1 MWGEPARARP
11 STETACVSAR
21 HHRDVE
27 GETHDGP
34 DSHHRVTTQG
44 AGWCAVLA
52 GLLMATGCS
61 GTGEPRGSG
70 PGGTPSPSPR
80 STTMRLDKP
89 TKVLDTWH
97 ESLDRRLTQVARSN
111 MGQLKVLLDGA
122 PLSAL
127 GTAYIPVEEEYSAEL
142 GLYRPDDDRVVLLSG
157 VSGTVADPER
167 TLDLVFTRLTAISG
181 VTPVPPGPLGGSA
194 RCGGGRSR
202 GVRVDVCAGPTRT
215 RSAWSTSPTSRRPLT
230 RRRSS
235 GQIRAQTEH
244 PVP

>member
-1 MWGEPARARP
+1 MMDPTATTGLRHRAQ
-11 STETACVSAR
+11 A
-21 HHRDVE
+21 
-27 GETHDGP
+27 
-34 DSHHRVTTQG
+34 G
-44 AGWCAVLA
+44 ALVLA

-80 STTMRLDKP
+80 SAAMRLDKP

-111 MGQLKVLLDGA
+111 MGQLKVLLDGE

-157 VSGTVADPER
+157 VSGTVTDPER

-194 RCGGGRSR
+194 RCGDGRSR
-202 GVRVDVCAGPTRT
+202 GVRVDVCAWADRHTLGMVH
-215 RSAWSTSPTSRRPLT
+215 LT
-230 RRRSS
+230 HFPQTTHPEEIFR
-235 GQIRAQTEH
+235 QIRAQTEH